1 MERPADAL
9 AGAPDPV
16 ERDFE
21 DLARVLGDDGN
32 LESFAWFFEQG
43 IVSPDESKRP
53 IEFFETHIIREFGD

>member
-1 MERPADAL
+1 MRKARDAL

-21 DLARVLGDDGN
+21 DVAKVHGDDGN
-32 LESFAWFFEQG
+32 LESFTWFFDQG
-43 IVSPDESKRP
+43 IVSLDESKRP